1 MKKNL
6 RRGPVLFTPPAR
18 SIIYGTNFVHF
29 RGSLICNRLP
39 DSVKSSRS
47 ISEFKNVIKK
57 IGNIDCGCMI
67 CRRQHTLSQFP
78 HNPCSSLYSLRS
90 CNHQSLDSLQYP
102 IGWSL
107 YDLQE
112 CRECGASWI
121 LTQGVSLCVSL
132 LSFFKRAFCNFRQ
145 LVFISDKLGLYTNF
159 K

>member
-1 MKKNL
+1 MKVQLDMKKNL

-67 CRRQHTLSQFP
+67 CRR
-78 HNPCSSLYSLRS
+78 
-90 CNHQSLDSLQYP
+90 
-102 IGWSL
+102 
-107 YDLQE
+107 
-112 CRECGASWI
+112 
-121 LTQGVSLCVSL
+121 
-132 LSFFKRAFCNFRQ
+132 
-145 LVFISDKLGLYTNF
+145 
-159 K
+159 